1 MQKIENYTN
10 KCIAVL
16 LIALTLWSCTMDI
29 SAPESMSDRILLE
42 RSSRVIGLYL
52 DDIRSSL
59 TEDELPGFEEALSKG
74 FSSSDVA
81 SRTLLE
87 ENGRQYL
94 EFILHAED
102 YENVDEVLAAGE
114 CLIDDP
120 ALLDQVKADIMEL
133 EQRMDDEAE
142 IASRALTG
150 KEKKEFYA
158 QLRKLVVKAAVLLT
172 AAIVYACVPKLMF
185 WGKISAAAAIA
196 VAAGILATTIMSI
209 IEHYHTDTA
218 GAKVSFDEWMA
229 DVVKEP
235 AAAWAVASGM
245 ISTNIALG
253 YSPVVTALIIGV
265 FAIYNIV
272 EDVKT
277 LQGYGKK

>member
-1 MQKIENYTN
+1 MN
-10 KCIAVL
+10 KGVAVL

-29 SAPESMSDRILLE
+29 SGPSSMSDRILLE
-42 RSSRVIGLYL
+42 RSARVMELYL
-52 DDIRSSL
+52 DDIRSVL
-59 TEDELPGFEEALSKG
+59 TEEELPGFEEAVARG
-74 FSSSDVA
+74 FSSADVA
-81 SRTLLE
+81 ARTLDE
-87 ENGRQYL
+87 ENGRDYL
-94 EFILHAED
+94 EFILYADD
-102 YENVDEVLAAGE
+102 YENVDEVLSAGE
-114 CLIDDP
+114 ALIDDP
-120 ALLDQVKADIMEL
+120 ALLDQVRADVMEL
-133 EQRMDDEAE
+133 EQRMEEEAE
-142 IASRALTG
+142 SASRALTG
-150 KEKKEFYA
+150 KEKKEFYG

-196 VAAGILATTIMSI
+196 VAAGVLATTIMSI
-209 IEHYHTDTA
+209 IEFYHTEEG

-245 ISTNIALG
+245 ISTNMALG

-272 EDVKT
+272 DDVKA
-277 LQGYGKK
+277 LQKYGKK

>member
-1 MQKIENYTN
+1 MQKIENHMN
-10 KCIAVL
+10 KCVAIL
-16 LIALTLWSCTMDI
+16 LIALTLWSCTVDI
-29 SAPESMSDRILLE
+29 SAPSSMSDRILLE
-42 RSSRVIGLYL
+42 RSSRVIELYL

-59 TEDELPGFEEALSKG
+59 TEEELPGFEEALSKG

-102 YENVDEVLAAGE
+102 YGNVDEVLEAGE
-114 CLIDDP
+114 RLIDDP
-120 ALLDQVKADIMEL
+120 ALLDQVKADVSEL
-133 EQRMDDEAE
+133 EERMEDEAE
-142 IASRALTG
+142 IASRVLTG

-209 IEHYHTDTA
+209 IEYYNTDTV